1 MKYCGFFFIFVRIK
15 FYLEYLRV
23 LVRFFFIF
31 VLVIFL
37 KLLVLK
43 MVELEKGN
51 WLVDIEVSFFYVMR
65 GYKFVG
71 MC

>member
-1 MKYCGFFFIFVRIK
+1 M
-15 FYLEYLRV
+15 
-23 LVRFFFIF
+23 RFFFIF